1 MYNPLLLKLNTA
13 FKQQLEKIDV
23 KYPGTLQNLQFLNDG
38 HQLQQIINELIDDKI
53 YYPESCVISFQV
65 FNTEYK
71 INAGKLDDAEKEN
84 IDSIYKRLSYDKR
97 TLIAIDAIVY
107 PDIITTRVSAM
118 LDLTAAIKN
127 YHEAYAMVL
136 NRDNAFEIY
145 QKYVK
150 EN

>member
-13 FKQQLEKIDV
+13 LKEQLEKINT
-23 KYPGTLQNLQFLNDG
+23 KYPSILQNLQFLNDG
-38 HQLQQIINELIDDKI
+38 QKVVNITEFCQ
-53 YYPESCVISFQV
+53 ISFQV
-65 FNTEYK
+65 FDTEYK
-71 INAGKLDDAEKEN
+71 INAGKLDDGEKEN

-118 LDLTAAIKN
+118 QDLTAVIKK

-145 QKYVK
+145 LKYVK

>member
-1 MYNPLLLKLNTA
+1 MHNPLLVKLNTTL
-13 FKQQLEKIDV
+13 KQQLEKIDA
-23 KYPGTLQNLQFLNDG
+23 KYPSMLQKLHFSNQGQN
-38 HQLQQIINELIDDKI
+38 IINMV
-53 YYPESCVISFQV
+53 ESCEISFQV
-65 FNTEYK
+65 FDTEYK

-97 TLIAIDAIVY
+97 TMIAIDAITY

-150 EN
+150 ENKS

>member
-1 MYNPLLLKLNTA
+1 MENPLLVKLNTA
-13 FKQQLEKIDV
+13 LKEQLEKINA
-23 KYPGTLQNLQFLNDG
+23 KYPSMLQNLNFS
-38 HQLQQIINELIDDKI
+38 NEGQKI
-53 YYPESCVISFQV
+53 VNLVESCQMSFEV
-65 FNTEYK
+65 FGTVYK

>member
-1 MYNPLLLKLNTA
+1 MQNLLLVKLNTT
-13 FKQQLEKIDV
+13 FKQQLEKIDT
-23 KYPGTLQNLQFLNDG
+23 KYPSTLQNLRFSNEGQN
-38 HQLQQIINELIDDKI
+38 IINMV
-53 YYPESCVISFQV
+53 ESCEISFQV
-65 FNTEYK
+65 FDTEYK

-97 TLIAIDAIVY
+97 TLIAIDAIAY

-127 YHEAYAMVL
+127 YYDAYLMIR
-136 NRDNAFEIY
+136 NRDNAFKIY
-145 QKYVK
+145 KKHVK

>member
-1 MYNPLLLKLNTA
+1 MHNPLLVKLNTA
-13 FKQQLEKIDV
+13 LKEQLEKINA
-23 KYPGTLQNLQFLNDG
+23 KYPSILQNLHFLNDG
-38 HQLQQIINELIDDKI
+38 QKVLNIT
-53 YYPESCVISFQV
+53 ESCEISFQV
-65 FNTEYK
+65 FDTEYK

-97 TLIAIDAIVY
+97 TLIAIDAIAY

-127 YHEAYAMVL
+127 YHDAYAMVL

-150 EN
+150 VG

>member
-1 MYNPLLLKLNTA
+1 MHNPLLLKLNTA
-13 FKQQLEKIDV
+13 LKQQLEKIDA
-23 KYPGTLQNLQFLNDG
+23 KYPNIIQNLQFLNDG
-38 HQLQQIINELIDDKI
+38 LTVLNICEFC
-53 YYPESCVISFQV
+53 EISFQV
-65 FNTEYK
+65 FDTEYK

-97 TLIAIDAIVY
+97 TLIAIDTIAY

-150 EN
+150 ENKS

>member
-1 MYNPLLLKLNTA
+1 MHNPLLVKLNTA
-13 FKQQLEKIDV
+13 LKEQLEKINA
-23 KYPGTLQNLQFLNDG
+23 KYPSILQNLQYLQFLNDG
-38 HQLQQIINELIDDKI
+38 QKVLTIT
-53 YYPESCVISFQV
+53 ESCEISFQV
-65 FNTEYK
+65 FDTEYK

-84 IDSIYKRLSYDKR
+84 IYSIYKRLSYDKR
-97 TLIAIDAIVY
+97 TIIAIDAIAY

-127 YHEAYAMVL
+127 YHEAYDMVL
-136 NRDNAFEIY
+136 NRDNVFEIY

>member
-1 MYNPLLLKLNTA
+1 MHNPLLVKLNTT
-13 FKQQLEKIDV
+13 FKQQLEKIDT
-23 KYPGTLQNLQFLNDG
+23 KYPSTLQNLRFSNEGQN
-38 HQLQQIINELIDDKI
+38 IINMV
-53 YYPESCVISFQV
+53 ESCEISFQV
-65 FNTEYK
+65 FDTEYK

-97 TLIAIDAIVY
+97 TLIAIDAIAY